1 MMWGNQPLLV
11 EIGLFFQVTSDR
23 TSGNGLRLWQK
34 RFQLDIR
41 KNFFSEGAVRQWHR
55 LPREVVESPSLK
67 VFKKC
72 VDVVLRDVGYW
83 GWTR

>member
-41 KNFFSEGAVRQWHR
+41 KNFFFETVVRHWNR
-55 LPREVVESPSLK
+55 LPKK
-67 VFKKC
+67 V
-72 VDVVLRDVGYW
+72 L
-83 GWTR
+83 